1 MIPEIQSMILKGK
14 RIHTRVIGM
23 EDLANAG
30 LLADGSDGKG
40 NEVDGDVENVS
51 DNKPLLDDYMMSS
64 RRRRPSRDF
73 LDIVSSIKI
82 FSKNADVIVLIC
94 NKGSSA
100 NIINAFGD
108 LKNTVSFIVINNPE
122 MDINIIK
129 SNILKKFL

>member
-1 MIPEIQSMILKGK
+1 MAENEAFRGF
-14 RIHTRVIGM
+14 TRSALFYRM